1 MITEFEGPSGQLPL
15 RQLDGVDTF
24 SPAPVERE
32 TLLEILAGVKGA
44 PSLANSQPWEFIVT
58 DSPDIKRSMGE
69 ALLDVQFR
77 PKSSVEDGIS
87 WLGGAPVVVTI
98 ALDRLRAKAK
108 IGPDGA
114 DRFGLVDI
122 GGVLVYLLHHA
133 AERGVVGTIVREFDR
148 RKISGILS
156 LPIHVDPILL
166 VVLGYG
172 ADQPKERPHLR
183 VDEYVHW
190 QTWATHPQGEK

>member
-1 MITEFEGPSGQLPL
+1 MIDGLTGRKPL
-15 RQLDGVDTF
+15 QQLDGIDTF
-24 SPAPVERE
+24 SPVPVKRE
-32 TLLEILAGVKGA
+32 TLREILSAVNTA

-58 DSPDIKRSMGE
+58 DSPDLKNSME
-69 ALLDVQFR
+69 KALLDVQFR
-77 PKSSVEDGIS
+77 PKSSVEDKSS
-87 WLGGAPVVVTI
+87 WFTAAPVVVTI

-108 IGPDGA
+108 IGDDGA

-122 GGVLVYLLHHA
+122 GGVLIYLLHHA
-133 AERGVVGTIVREFDR
+133 AEKGVGGTVIREFDR
-148 RKISGILS
+148 QKIRTTLS
-156 LPIHVDPILL
+156 LPQHVDPILL

-190 QTWATHPQGEK
+190 QTWTTQMQGEG